1 MPPDT
6 PSSTRAM
13 ARMMPTKELGYLRR
27 VVVRQHALCDF
38 LEGHGQVVLRA
49 RLHQRRRIVVE
60 GAFAEL
66 VVVVVDLPGALRGHD
81 DERIARI
88 HVVQQVVDSW
98 MDHGRD
104 MVPAGANSPRTSST
118 SSSTAGS

>member
-1 MPPDT
+1 
-6 PSSTRAM
+6 
-13 ARMMPTKELGYLRR
+13 MMPTTGLDYLGR
-27 VVVRQHALCDF
+27 VVVRQHALGNF

-49 RLHQRRRIVVE
+49 RFHQRRRIVVE

-66 VVVVVDLPGALRGHD
+66 MVVVVDLPGALRGDD

-88 HVVQQVVDSW
+88 HVVKQVIDSW

-104 MVPAGANSPRTSST
+104 MVPAGVNSPRTSST
-118 SSSTAGS
+118 SSSTAGSSSSFRTT